1 MHLQGFLLGNAKDVV
16 KLMNLEGL
24 VRPDVLPT
32 GIVSNSASVS
42 PRTGQLI
49 SAYLTLFV
57 L

>member
-24 VRPDVLPT
+24 VWPDVLPID
-32 GIVSNSASVS
+32 IVSNSASVP